1 MSIGHRHTP
10 RCSINSYRDPTAGR
24 PSGRSNMFTVPR
36 LMVRMVEART
46 YGCRLKMNPHTK
58 IAFELIQQKREF
70 SGVAKIPAIVSE

>member
-36 LMVRMVEART
+36 LMVRMVEEGTTVLSRFNLNT
-46 YGCRLKMNPHTK
+46 PPEQM
-58 IAFELIQQKREF
+58 IQWRRR
-70 SGVAKIPAIVSE
+70 PRR